1 MRSAL
6 ALQRRPGALTCSLDV
21 TPFSHLE
28 NRTQRQQVAVL
39 RPGDPSGKHLR
50 NPLRRG
56 GTIAASR
63 KETIASQGG
72 DGVVVGT
79 VRHERY
85 VLGQY
90 WSRHVSIHTTKS
102 NRSTQHTPCRKNS
115 SKGEKIVVDPAPLYT
130 AQTEV
135 SSQSASNIGLR
146 THTPRLSIVSAP
158 KSAVECPSCVSIGRS
173 KRLHDGGWAGEV
185 GGAT

>member
-63 KETIASQGG
+63 KETFASQGG
-72 DGVVVGT
+72 DVVAVGT

-102 NRSTQHTPCRKNS
+102 NLSPQHTPYRKNS
-115 SKGEKIVVDPAPLYT
+115 SKGEKIAGNPVPLC
-130 AQTEV
+130 AAHAEV
-135 SSQSASNIGLR
+135 SSQSGSNIGLR

-158 KSAVECPSCVSIGRS
+158 ESAVECPSCVSIGRS
-173 KRLHDGGWAGEV
+173 KRLNEGEV
-185 GGAT
+185 GW

>member
-85 VLGQY
+85 VLPEDWGL
-90 WSRHVSIHTTKS
+90 RPSIHATKS
-102 NRSTQHTPCRKNS
+102 NLSPQHTPYRKNS
-115 SKGEKIVVDPAPLYT
+115 SKGEKIAGNPVPLC
-130 AQTEV
+130 AAHAEV

-146 THTPRLSIVSAP
+146 TPTPRLSIVSAP
-158 KSAVECPSCVSIGRS
+158 ESAVECPSCVSIGRS
-173 KRLHDGGWAGEV
+173 KRLNEGGV
-185 GGAT
+185 GW

>member
-1 MRSAL
+1 M
-6 ALQRRPGALTCSLDV
+6 
-21 TPFSHLE
+21 
-28 NRTQRQQVAVL
+28 
-39 RPGDPSGKHLR
+39 
-50 NPLRRG
+50 
-56 GTIAASR
+56 ASR
-63 KETIASQGG
+63 KETLASQGG
-72 DGVVVGT
+72 DVVAVGT
-79 VRHERY
+79 VRHERCM
-85 VLGQY
+85 LGQY

-102 NRSTQHTPCRKNS
+102 NRSTQHTSNGSLR
-115 SKGEKIVVDPAPLYT
+115 SKRAFSAVNPFPLYT
-130 AQTEV
+130 AHAEV

>member
-1 MRSAL
+1 M
-6 ALQRRPGALTCSLDV
+6 
-21 TPFSHLE
+21 
-28 NRTQRQQVAVL
+28 
-39 RPGDPSGKHLR
+39 
-50 NPLRRG
+50 
-56 GTIAASR
+56 ASR
-63 KETIASQGG
+63 KETLASQGG
-72 DGVVVGT
+72 DVVAVGT

-90 WSRHVSIHTTKS
+90 WSRHVSIHTTNS
-102 NRSTQHTPCRKNS
+102 NLSPQHTSNGSLR
-115 SKGEKIVVDPAPLYT
+115 SKRAFSAVNPFPLY
-130 AQTEV
+130 AAHAEV

>member
-1 MRSAL
+1 
-6 ALQRRPGALTCSLDV
+6 
-21 TPFSHLE
+21 
-28 NRTQRQQVAVL
+28 
-39 RPGDPSGKHLR
+39 
-50 NPLRRG
+50 
-56 GTIAASR
+56 
-63 KETIASQGG
+63 
-72 DGVVVGT
+72 VGT

-102 NRSTQHTPCRKNS
+102 NRSTQHTPYRKNS
-115 SKGEKIVVDPAPLYT
+115 SKGEKIAVNPAPLYT
-130 AQTEV
+130 AHAEV

-158 KSAVECPSCVSIGRS
+158 ESAVECPSCMSIGRN
-173 KRLHDGGWAGEV
+173 KRLHEGTWAGEV

>member
-1 MRSAL
+1 M
-6 ALQRRPGALTCSLDV
+6 
-21 TPFSHLE
+21 
-28 NRTQRQQVAVL
+28 
-39 RPGDPSGKHLR
+39 
-50 NPLRRG
+50 
-56 GTIAASR
+56 ASR
-63 KETIASQGG
+63 KETLASQGG
-72 DGVVVGT
+72 DVVAVGT
-79 VRHERY
+79 VRHELY

-102 NRSTQHTPCRKNS
+102 NISPQHTPYRKNS
-115 SKGEKIVVDPAPLYT
+115 SKMTRAAVNPSPLY
-130 AQTEV
+130 AAHAEV
-135 SSQSASNIGLR
+135 SSQSGSNIGLR